1 MESASGG
8 WPSPPTCCGL
18 EDTDGL
24 GVAGDALIA
33 AIVVPIVAVL
43 LCGCC
48 CAYCACMNED
58 HKAVMKDLAEQS
70 VARVRK
76 RRKGGGKPVAALA
89 TIQSGAALGES
100 GAATIQK
107 SAV

>member
-24 GVAGDALIA
+24 GELAGDALIA

-43 LCGCC
+43 LCACC

-76 RRKGGGKPVAALA
+76 RRKGGGKPGDGSAAPRLA
-89 TIQSGAALGES
+89 TIQSGAA
-100 GAATIQK
+100 
-107 SAV
+107 V

>member
-24 GVAGDALIA
+24 GELAGDALIA

-43 LCGCC
+43 LCACC
-48 CAYCACMNED
+48 CVYCARMNED
-58 HKAVMKDLAEQS
+58 HKAVMKDLAE
-70 VARVRK
+70 RTIKRK
-76 RRKGGGKPVAALA
+76 RRFTPAYDSSRG
-89 TIQSGAALGES
+89 SGD
-100 GAATIQK
+100 ATIQK
-107 SAV
+107 NAV

>member
-24 GVAGDALIA
+24 GELAGDALIA

-58 HKAVMKDLAEQS
+58 HKAVMKDLAE
-70 VARVRK
+70 RTIKRK
-76 RRKGGGKPVAALA
+76 RRFKPAYDSSRG
-89 TIQSGAALGES
+89 SGD
-100 GAATIQK
+100 ATIQK
-107 SAV
+107 NAV